1 MLSPV
6 LLTGATGYLGANILK
21 LLLEQ
26 GYSVHMT
33 TRSIAK
39 TNAEHW
45 FQQLKKKHPNSIQL
59 FEADLEQP
67 KAFHEALAGVQA
79 VIHSASPF
87 KVQGIKS
94 AQRDLLDPAVQ
105 GTENLLT
112 ALDDFPE
119 VKKVIVT
126 SSIAAIY
133 GDAADIEL
141 HSSDQFNET
150 HWNTSSSLTHQP
162 YSYSKVSA
170 EKAAWKINEG
180 KPWKLITINP
190 GFILG
195 PSITP
200 RTDSTSIR
208 FMLDMLNG
216 KFQVGVPKI
225 SFCVV
230 DVRDVASSH
239 ILALESEHAAGR
251 HICTNISLRTIEIA
265 DLIKQHTP
273 VNKGKIPSRSLPNW
287 LTYVFA
293 PILAGFSWTYLKR
306 NLNYLLAF
314 DNSKIQTSL
323 NLTFRPIE
331 ATISDHIEQLIQ
343 DDLIKK

>member
-6 LLTGATGYLGANILK
+6 LLTGATGYLGSTILK

-33 TRSIAK
+33 TRSIPK

-45 FQQLKKKHPNSIQL
+45 FQQLNEKHPGAIQL
-59 FEADLEQP
+59 FEADLQQP

-94 AQRDLLDPAVQ
+94 AQHDLLDPAVK

-112 ALDDFPE
+112 ALNDFPE
-119 VKKVIVT
+119 IKKVVLT

-141 HSSDQFNET
+141 HASDQFNES

-180 KPWKLITINP
+180 KAWKLITINP

-230 DVRDVASSH
+230 DVRDVALAH
-239 ILALESEHAAGR
+239 VLALASERASGR
-251 HICTNISLRTIEIA
+251 HICTNKTLRTIEIA
-265 DLIKQHTP
+265 DLIKKHTP
-273 VNKGKIPSRSLPNW
+273 VNSKKIPTRALPNW
-287 LTYVFA
+287 LTYIFA

-306 NLNYLLAF
+306 NLNYVLAF
-314 DNSKIQTSL
+314 DNRKIQASL
-323 NLTFRPIE
+323 NMTFRPIE
-331 ATISDHIEQLIQ
+331 TTISDHIEQLIQ
-343 DDLIKK
+343 DDLVKK